1 VVALAL
7 VGYVLY
13 NTSTMHNRPF
23 SQDLETWLSSK
34 EPKTIDRLVTVFAEK
49 SFAMILLITMFLPSL
64 PLPTGGITHVLE
76 LVAMLVCL
84 EMIIGRRTIWLPA
97 RVRSIELGAAAQKKT
112 IPFIVK
118 RVRWFEK
125 FSRPRWGSLLGQ
137 KHFLMFVGLTALGF
151 TVAAFLSPPFSGLDT
166 LPSLGVVIMALAL
179 ILEDV
184 YVLIIGWLVGLAGV
198 ALLVSLGAA
207 IANFIGSLF

>member
-1 VVALAL
+1 MAL

-23 SQDLETWLSSK
+23 SQDLETWLRSK

-64 PLPTGGITHVLE
+64 PLPTGGVTHVLE

-84 EMIIGRRTIWLPA
+84 EMIIGRRTIWLPS
-97 RVRSIELGAAAQKKT
+97 RVRAIKLGAAAQKKA

-166 LPSLGVVIMALAL
+166 LPSLGVVIIALGL